1 MRPLRD
7 LWIRIP
13 GMLVITTVV
22 TFTIKL
28 ALITI
33 LNNPWWKVWGTYLI
47 FTALAWEINRQ
58 ALIYV
63 RRRNPGI
70 SNTQTRIIWLFMGV
84 TVSSFMLSF
93 AWDYIFDV
101 TRFWGY
107 DMPIEDYL
115 FDFGVMWIITSMIG
129 SLYEAAYYITEWKET
144 ILEKEDLKK
153 INLQNQLDSLKNQ
166 VKPHF
171 LFNSL
176 NSLIALID
184 EDKTR
189 AKKFV
194 EELSRVYRYLLQ
206 SNETEVTTLAKE
218 LEFVRAYYY
227 LLKTRYE
234 DGLKLE
240 IDLSPDAEKLLLP
253 SLALQILLENA
264 VKHNTLD
271 AARPL
276 AIKITADDHRLTV
289 SNNLQRKTQFVPSN
303 KVGLANIQSKYKL
316 LNQPSIDISE
326 VNGEF
331 KVTLPLISSNE
342 L

>member
-1 MRPLRD
+1 MKPLRD

-13 GMLVITTVV
+13 GMLIITTVV

-33 LNNPWWKVWGTYLI
+33 LNNPWWKVWGTYLV

-70 SNTQTRIIWLFMGV
+70 NNTRTRIIWLFLGV
-84 TVSSFMLSF
+84 TFSSFILSF

-101 TRFWGY
+101 TGFWGY
-107 DMPIEDYL
+107 DMPVEDYM

-129 SLYEAAYYITEWKET
+129 SLYEAAYYITEWKDT
-144 ILEKEDLKK
+144 VLESEDLKK

-194 EELSRVYRYLLQ
+194 EELSKVYRYLLQ
-206 SNETEVTTLAKE
+206 SNEAEVSSLAKE
-218 LEFVRAYYY
+218 LAFVRAYYY

-234 DGLKLE
+234 EGLNLE
-240 IDLSPDAEKLLLP
+240 IDVNAEAEKLLLP

-271 AARPL
+271 ASRPL
-276 AIKITADDHRLTV
+276 QIKIIARDHQLEV
-289 SNNLQRKTQFVPSN
+289 SNNLQKKTQFVPSN

-316 LNQPSIDISE
+316 LNQPDIDVRETS
-326 VNGEF
+326 GEF
-331 KVTLPLISSNE
+331 KVTLPLISV
-342 L
+342 